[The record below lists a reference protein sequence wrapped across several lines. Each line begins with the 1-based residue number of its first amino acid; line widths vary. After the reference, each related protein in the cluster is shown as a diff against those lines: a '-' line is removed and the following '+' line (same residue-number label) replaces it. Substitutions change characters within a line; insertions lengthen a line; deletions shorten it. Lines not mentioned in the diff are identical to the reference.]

1 MKGLDLCE
9 GFYREYGEPMLREQ
23 FPHLLKHIAVAA
35 LGAGSE
41 HLGYDDG
48 ISRDHD
54 FSAGFTILLP
64 DEETVSRRDAFLL
77 ERAYEKLPRE
87 YGGVKRERLSAV
99 GGNRRGVY
107 RLSEFLE
114 ARTGTPD
121 GSLTLTALCRLPEQS
136 LLELTRGR
144 VFHDGAGELSRVRAA
159 LSYLPEDLR
168 RKKLSGELVLM
179 GQTGEYNLPRALAR
193 EDTATARLCL
203 AEFVRHAMHAAFL
216 AESTYMP
223 YYKWQFRALSDLP
236 RMSVLG
242 APLSGLLA
250 CDEPAKTGKRLVK
263 VVCERV
269 LTALAAQSLLP
280 SADVS
285 CEEAGYTVQ
294 GHITDPVLRNSHVLY
309 AAD

>member
-9 GFYREYGEPMLREQ
+9 GFYRNFGEPMLREQ

-41 HLGYDDG
+41 HLGYDDDV
-48 ISRDHD
+48 SRDHD
-54 FSAGFTILLP
+54 FSAGFAILLP
-64 DEETVSRRDAFLL
+64 DESTVSRRDEFLL

-87 YGGVKRERLSAV
+87 YLGVKRERLSAV
-99 GGNRRGVY
+99 GGNRHGVH

-114 ARTGTPD
+114 AHTGTPD
-121 GSLTLTALCRLPEQS
+121 GSLALTAFCRLPEQS

-144 VFHDGAGELSRVRAA
+144 VFYDGDGELSRVRAA
-159 LSYLPEDLR
+159 LSYLPEDVR

-193 EDTATARLCL
+193 GDTATARLCL
-203 AEFVRHAMHAAFL
+203 AEFARHAMHAAFL

-223 YYKWQFRALSDLP
+223 YYKWQFRALAELP
-236 RMSVLG
+236 SMRALG
-242 APLSGLLA
+242 APLSDLLA
-250 CDEPAKTGKRLVK
+250 CTEPAKTGKDLVA
-263 VVCERV
+263 VVCRHV
-269 LTALAAQSLLP
+269 LATLVAQSLLP

-294 GHITDPVLRNSHVLY
+294 RHITDPVLRNSHVLY
-309 AAD
+309 AVD